1 MQRLFDTYAGLALS
15 RQRDLATRL
24 GTAAWSFDMGAGTMT
39 FTAGG
44 RAIVTRCQIL
54 GTESAASQTWLW
66 GWANAQSGIPA
77 ALLEAGQALRAHGEQ
92 HGVAELTTRSLPL
105 AAWDG
110 HALAMIASG
119 MTACA
124 GYYRGPYDGGA
135 LYVLL
140 TGPELVTPVA
150 QPLVRL
156 ATIMPELIA
165 QHRVVDHR
173 QALRGLAA
181 GLGLTCLGE
190 DELEVRGAGEGRLV
204 CRFDAQGRLVAQSG
218 VLA

>member
-1 MQRLFDTYAGLALS
+1 MQTLFDEHAGLALS
-15 RQRDLATRL
+15 RQRDLVTRL
-24 GTAAWSFDMGAGTMT
+24 GTAAWNFDMGAGTMT
-39 FTAGG
+39 FSTPAG
-44 RAIVTRCQIL
+44 AVVTRCQIL
-54 GTESAASQTWLW
+54 GTESASSQTWLW
-66 GWANAQSGIPA
+66 GWANSQSGIPP
-77 ALLEAGQALRAHGEQ
+77 ALLAAGEALRAHGARA
-92 HGVAELTTRSLPL
+92 GIAELTTRSVPL
-105 AAWDG
+105 ASWDG

-140 TGPELVTPVA
+140 TGPELVTPVT

-173 QALRGLAA
+173 RALRGLAA
-181 GLGLTCLGE
+181 GLGLTCAG
-190 DELEVRGAGEGRLV
+190 DDAIVVSGRGEGRLE
-204 CRFDAQGRLVAQSG
+204 CRFDDHGRLVAQSG
-218 VLA
+218 LLA